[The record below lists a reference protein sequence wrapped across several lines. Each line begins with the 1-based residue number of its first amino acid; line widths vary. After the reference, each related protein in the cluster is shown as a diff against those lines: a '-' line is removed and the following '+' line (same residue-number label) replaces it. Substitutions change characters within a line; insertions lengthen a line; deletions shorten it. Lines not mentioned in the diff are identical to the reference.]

1 MPVSQNAPVN
11 SDRMWNRNFICV
23 FLTSMFL
30 NSAFWTIVPMVSSYC
45 LELGA
50 DLKTASF
57 VASLMSF
64 AAMILRPVAGMVSD
78 QINRKRL
85 ILVTALVYALLA
97 FMHVFA
103 KDVRML
109 AVCRILVGVAF
120 SFSSVSIMAFG
131 TLFIPDS
138 RLGEG
143 MGWLS
148 LGQVIS
154 QSLGPGIGIFLIDN
168 FGYTACFIGSAVMGL
183 ISLVCMLMISYEEE
197 KKKFTF
203 RKFSFNDI
211 IMVPVIPYALIL
223 GLFSACSGLDNT
235 FVALIGK
242 ERSIAG
248 YSLFFTAYSAGMFL
262 TRPVFG
268 KLLDKKGLD
277 LMFYPALAAMCV
289 AAFLTSSATT
299 TIVLVL
305 AACFKAVG
313 MSSGSQ
319 GIQADCI
326 KKFGKDRA
334 GVVSSTNFI
343 GMDIG
348 NVLGPIIGSTIVEN
362 HGYKTMYRGYGMLV
376 LIAGAAIYTAV
387 RAYEKKHS
395 SNNV

>member
-1 MPVSQNAPVN
+1 MPETNTAAIPQERV
-11 SDRMWNRNFICV
+11 WNRSFICV

-57 VASLMSF
+57 VASLMSL

-78 QINRKRL
+78 QVNRKRL
-85 ILVTALVYALLA
+85 ITVTSLVYVILALL
-97 FMHVFA
+97 HIFA
-103 KDVRML
+103 KDVRIL
-109 AVCRILVGVAF
+109 AACRVLVGMAF
-120 SFSSVSIMAFG
+120 SFSSVSIIAFG

-154 QSLGPGIGIFLIDN
+154 QSLGPGVGIFLIDH
-168 FGYTACFIGSAVMGL
+168 FGYTACFIGSAAMGL
-183 ISLVCMLMISYEEE
+183 IALVCMLMIRYEEQ
-197 KKKFTF
+197 KKQFTFKKF
-203 RKFSFNDI
+203 SLNDI
-211 IMVPVIPYALIL
+211 IMVRVIPYALIL

-235 FVALIGK
+235 FIALIGK

-248 YSLFFTAYSAGMFL
+248 YSLFFTAYSVGMFL

-277 LMFYPALAAMCV
+277 LVIYPSFIAMALCG
-289 AAFLTSSATT
+289 FLTGTAAST
-299 TIVLVL
+299 LVL
-305 AACFKAVG
+305 IASACFKAVG
-313 MSSGSQ
+313 MSAGSQ

-348 NVLGPIIGSTIVEN
+348 NVLGPIIGSSVVEA
-362 HGYKTMYRGYGMLV
+362 HGYRTMYWGYGA
-376 LIAGAAIYTAV
+376 LILLAGSAIYMIVTS
-387 RAYEKKHS
+387 YEKKHPVS
-395 SNNV
+395 S

>member
-1 MPVSQNAPVN
+1 MSGIQNGTVT
-11 SDRMWNRNFICV
+11 SDKMWNRNFICV

-57 VASLMSF
+57 VASLMSL
-64 AAMILRPVAGMVSD
+64 AAMILRPIAGMVSD
-78 QINRKRL
+78 QVNRKRL
-85 ILVTALVYALLA
+85 ILVTALVYVVLALLHILA
-97 FMHVFA
+97 R
-103 KDVRML
+103 DVRIL
-109 AVCRILVGVAF
+109 AVCRVLVGMAF
-120 SFSSVSIMAFG
+120 SFSSVSIIAFG

-168 FGYTACFIGSAVMGL
+168 FGYTACFIGSAAMGL
-183 ISLVCMLMISYEEE
+183 FALICMLMIRYEEE
-197 KKKFTF
+197 KKPFTF
-203 RKFSFNDI
+203 KKLSFNDI
-211 IMVPVIPYALIL
+211 IMMPVVPYALIL

-242 ERSIAG
+242 ERAIAG
-248 YSLFFTAYSAGMFL
+248 YSLFFTAYSIGMFL

-268 KLLDKKGLD
+268 KILDKKGLD
-277 LMFYPALAAMCV
+277 LMFYPSLLAMALTGI
-289 AAFLTSSATT
+289 LTGSATST
-299 TIVLVL
+299 LVLVL
-305 AACFKAVG
+305 SACFKAVG
-313 MSSGSQ
+313 MSAGSQ

-326 KKFGKDRA
+326 KKFGKERA

-348 NVLGPIIGSTIVEN
+348 NVLGPIIGSTVVEAY
-362 HGYKTMYRGYGMLV
+362 GYRTMYWGYGILVFAAGLV
-376 LIAGAAIYTAV
+376 LYTAV
-387 RAYEKKHS
+387 RAYEKRHS
-395 SNNV
+395 AQSI

>member
-1 MPVSQNAPVN
+1 MPENKTTEIPAEKV
-11 SDRMWNRNFICV
+11 WNRSFICV

-57 VASLMSF
+57 VASLMSL
-64 AAMILRPVAGMVSD
+64 AAMILRPVAGMISD
-78 QINRKRL
+78 QVNRKRL
-85 ILVTALVYALLA
+85 LIITSLVYFILALLH
-97 FMHVFA
+97 MFA
-103 KDVRML
+103 RDVRVL
-109 AVCRILVGVAF
+109 AVCRVLVGMAF
-120 SFSSVSIMAFG
+120 SFSSVSIIAFG

-154 QSLGPGIGIFLIDN
+154 QSLGPGIGIFLIN
-168 FGYTACFIGSAVMGL
+168 HFGYTACFIGSAVMGL
-183 ISLVCMLMISYEEE
+183 ISLVCMLMIRYEEE
-197 KKKFTF
+197 KKPFKLK
-203 RKFSFNDI
+203 KFSFNDI
-211 IMVPVIPYALIL
+211 IMVPVIPYAIIL

-235 FVALIGK
+235 FIALIGK

-248 YSLFFTAYSAGMFL
+248 FSLFFTAYSAGMFL

-268 KLLDKKGLD
+268 KLLDRRGLD
-277 LMFYPALAAMCV
+277 LVIYPSLLAMAITGVMTGAAASTLALII
-289 AAFLTSSATT
+289 S
-299 TIVLVL
+299 
-305 AACFKAVG
+305 ACFKAVG
-313 MSSGSQ
+313 MSAGSQ

-348 NVLGPIIGSTIVEN
+348 NVIGPILGSVVVEK
-362 HGYKTMYRGYGMLV
+362 HGYRTMYWGYGALT
-376 LIAGAAIYTAV
+376 LIAGSLIYMIV
-387 RAYEKKHS
+387 RLYEKKREAAA
-395 SNNV
+395 

>member
-1 MPVSQNAPVN
+1 MPENKTTEIPAEKV
-11 SDRMWNRNFICV
+11 WNRSFICV

-57 VASLMSF
+57 VASLMSL
-64 AAMILRPVAGMVSD
+64 AAMILRPVAGMISD
-78 QINRKRL
+78 QVNRKRL
-85 ILVTALVYALLA
+85 LIITSLVYFILALLH
-97 FMHVFA
+97 MFA
-103 KDVRML
+103 RDVRVL
-109 AVCRILVGVAF
+109 AVCRVLVGMAF
-120 SFSSVSIMAFG
+120 SFSSVSIIAFG

-154 QSLGPGIGIFLIDN
+154 QSLGPGIGIFLIN
-168 FGYTACFIGSAVMGL
+168 HFGYTACFIGSAVMGL
-183 ISLVCMLMISYEEE
+183 ISLVCMLMIRYEEE
-197 KKKFTF
+197 KKPFKLK
-203 RKFSFNDI
+203 KFSFNDI
-211 IMVPVIPYALIL
+211 IMVPVIPYAIIL

-235 FVALIGK
+235 FIALIGK

-248 YSLFFTAYSAGMFL
+248 FSLFFTAYSAGMFL

-268 KLLDKKGLD
+268 KLLDRRGLD
-277 LMFYPALAAMCV
+277 LVIYPSLLAMAITGVMTGAATSTLALII
-289 AAFLTSSATT
+289 S
-299 TIVLVL
+299 
-305 AACFKAVG
+305 ACFKAVG
-313 MSSGSQ
+313 MSAGSQ

-348 NVLGPIIGSTIVEN
+348 NVIGPILGSVVVEK
-362 HGYKTMYRGYGMLV
+362 HGYRTMYWGYGALT
-376 LIAGAAIYTAV
+376 LIAGSLIYMIV
-387 RAYEKKHS
+387 RLYEKKREAAA
-395 SNNV
+395 